1 MIAQKMDLLALH
13 DIVIAS
19 ALPKPM
25 PTLAALEA
33 AGGTSREVCDGM
45 SWDPP
50 NKIDRES
57 VPSNAL

>member
-1 MIAQKMDLLALH
+1 MIAQRMDLLALH

-25 PTLAALEA
+25 PTVAALEA
-33 AGGTSREVCDGM
+33 AGGTAREVFSVMPFG
-45 SWDPP
+45 PP
-50 NKIDRES
+50 NKIDIES

>member
-1 MIAQKMDLLALH
+1 MIAQRMDLLALH

-33 AGGTSREVCDGM
+33 AGGT
-45 SWDPP
+45 
-50 NKIDRES
+50 
-57 VPSNAL
+57 A